1 MNISF
6 STDRIL
12 RPLLRLSRCLTY
24 IEFMYLFIGRNLL
37 PGLIFTYIY
46 RYHEFLKVFFRLFSL
61 LISVPAISVLK
72 FSLFQRSLFGTL
84 HLLIFLL
91 VVFLKWFEMVFL
103 FSTTYSPRSFFPW
116 SFFQSRWREFNAI
129 RQAYCS

>member
-91 VVFLKWFEMVFL
+91 VVFFEMIRNGFSLQHHL
-103 FSTTYSPRSFFPW
+103 FSSFILSVILF
-116 SFFQSRWREFNAI
+116 SKSMERV
-129 RQAYCS
+129 